1 MLVLGTGTYVISLEV
16 FLGSMASED
25 LGYRSNRRH
34 HVSTLKCRGFAYA
47 QVFALK
53 PESNN
58 WLFLAFSVTP
68 SLTSAVQEYQP
79 VVHRLR
85 FSASP

>member
-1 MLVLGTGTYVISLEV
+1 MLVLGTGTYAISLEV

-25 LGYRSNRRH
+25 FSCRSNRRH
-34 HVSTLKCRGFAYA
+34 HASTLSDRGFAYA
-47 QVFALK
+47 TVFALK

-58 WLFLAFSVTP
+58 GLFLAFSVTP
-68 SLTSAVQEYQP
+68 SLTYVVQEYKP